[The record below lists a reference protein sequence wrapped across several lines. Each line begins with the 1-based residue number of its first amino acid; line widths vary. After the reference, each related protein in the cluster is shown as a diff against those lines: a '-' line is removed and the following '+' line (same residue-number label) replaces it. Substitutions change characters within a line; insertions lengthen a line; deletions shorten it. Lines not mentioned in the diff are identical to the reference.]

1 MGETS
6 DAARSRMIQ
15 TRTVVETMITV
26 SPDGCTTV
34 KTTKTID
41 YFVFKESRHL
51 TGNQGVMLC
60 LKLNPNKP
68 WNPQSK

>member
-1 MGETS
+1 MEETS

-41 YFVFKESRHL
+41 DFVFKESRHL
-51 TGNQGVMLC
+51 TANQKCDVL
-60 LKLNPNKP
+60 PEA
-68 WNPQSK
+68 

>member
-1 MGETS
+1 MEETS

-51 TGNQGVMLC
+51 TGNQRCDVL
-60 LKLNPNKP
+60 PEA
-68 WNPQSK
+68 